1 MVRMK
6 NLWILILLLICTAAS
21 AQSALLGKR
30 LIAVG
35 EDAARVREA
44 GGEPERVDKIP
55 GEENQAPMEIWTY
68 TRKGRQI
75 TVWLVNDK
83 VVQLED
89 KRAEASKKD

>member
-6 NLWILILLLICTAAS
+6 NLWILGLLLICGAAG

-35 EDAARVREA
+35 IEADKVREA
-44 GGEPERVDKIP
+44 GGEPERLDKIP
-55 GEENQAPMEIWTY
+55 GDDGQPPMEIWTY
-68 TRKGRQI
+68 TRKGRQV
-75 TVWLVNDK
+75 TVWIVNGK

-89 KRAEASKKD
+89 KRADAPKKE

>member
-6 NLWILILLLICTAAS
+6 NLWGLVLLSVCGAAG

-35 EDAARVREA
+35 EDAAKVREA
-44 GGEPERVDKIP
+44 GGEPERLDKIP
-55 GEENQAPMEIWTY
+55 GEENQPPMEIWTY

-89 KRAEASKKD
+89 KRAEAPKKE